1 MSWAE
6 LPVHRRA
13 KTFHAVS
20 KCDVSGFVV
29 GEISCDFLLLL
40 QKTEQDHYSK
50 KKIKKIL
57 LIIEQLLAKDFFGSL
72 IRISSM

>member
-29 GEISCDFLLLL
+29 GEISCDFFLLL

-50 KKIKKIL
+50 KKKK
-57 LIIEQLLAKDFFGSL
+57 KYY
-72 IRISSM
+72 